1 MMMSVMPLLS
11 WDFYMDFFHRNL
23 RQAEKQ
29 SEIEKINGLAKKFNW
44 KNNIDEIINE
54 HEYEAIVITDNTQ
67 KIIWVN
73 NGFTDMTGYSKNFAI
88 NKRPSFLQGE
98 ETSKKTK
105 AEIREKI
112 QSHKPF
118 KQVIINYKKDKTPY
132 KCEVKIIPLF
142 GNGTTHY
149 LALEKEVS

>member
-1 MMMSVMPLLS
+1 MSVMPLLS

-23 RQAEKQ
+23 KQAEKQ
-29 SEIEKINGLAKKFNW
+29 SEIEKINDLAKKFNW
-44 KNNIDEIINE
+44 KNNIDEIINGN
-54 HEYEAIVITDNTQ
+54 EYEAIVITDNTQ

-73 NGFTDMTGYSKNFAI
+73 DGFTDMTGYSKNFAI

-98 ETSKKTK
+98 ETSTKTK
-105 AEIREKI
+105 AKIREKI

-118 KQVIINYKKDKTPY
+118 KQVIINYRKDRTPY

-142 GNGTTHY
+142 GEGTTHY

>member
-11 WDFYMDFFHRNL
+11 WDFYIDFFHRNL
-23 RQAEKQ
+23 KFAEKQ
-29 SEIEKINGLAKKFNW
+29 SEIEKINDLAKKYNW
-44 KNNIDEIINE
+44 KNNIDEIIHKND
-54 HEYEAIVITDNTQ
+54 YEAIVITDDTQ

-73 NGFTDMTGYSKNFAI
+73 DGFTDMTGYAKSFAI

-98 ETSKKTK
+98 DTSVKTK
-105 AEIREKI
+105 AKIRKKI
-112 QSHKPF
+112 QTHKPF

-142 GNGTTHY
+142 GENSTHY
-149 LALEKEVS
+149 LALEREVS